1 MKISEVL
8 LEADIPDSLRNVEIA
23 DIFGAK
29 LTAGDVADHVPGLD
43 PKTVIQYGRAIND
56 TIQQK
61 ITPGYTVG
69 DAVVDAAL
77 MIPAARL
84 AGAVFK
90 GGRAIGAAAAA
101 YGRRQVGQEVAKD
114 VVGNSVKINPEITGA
129 AKNLA
134 GKSGGGS
141 VGSTTAPLQPPKK
154 KARRKVGDT
163 ITIPYNGKK
172 YQVPIIEVLPDG
184 YVVSAEPILQKPGA
198 KMTVKDPA

>member
-8 LEADIPDSLRNVEIA
+8 LEADIPDSLRDFELA

-29 LTAGDVADHVPGLD
+29 LTAGHVADYIPGLD
-43 PKTVIQYGRAIND
+43 PKTVIQYGKAISD
-56 TIQQK
+56 TVQQK

-69 DAVVDAAL
+69 DAVIDAAM

-101 YGRRQVGQEVAKD
+101 YGRRQIGTEVAKD
-114 VVGNSVKINPEITGA
+114 VVSNAVKVNPEITGA
-129 AKNLA
+129 VKNL
-134 GKSGGGS
+134 GSKSSGGS
-141 VGSTTAPLQPPKK
+141 VGGASAPVQPPKK
-154 KARRKVGDT
+154 VRRNVGDT
-163 ITIPYNGKK
+163 ITVPYNGKR

-198 KMTVKDPA
+198 KMTIKDSN